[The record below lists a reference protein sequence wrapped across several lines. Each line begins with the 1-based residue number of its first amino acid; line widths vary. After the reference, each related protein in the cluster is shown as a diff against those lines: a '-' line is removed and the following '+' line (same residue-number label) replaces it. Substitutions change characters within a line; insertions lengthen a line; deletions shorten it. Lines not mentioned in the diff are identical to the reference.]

1 MGAVEE
7 IHDRERK
14 LIAVLAPRVVHYLR
28 RREGADETQGPIE
41 AQWGRVSFRIM
52 LANTP
57 VMVTLQVDP

>member
-14 LIAVLAPRVVHYLR
+14 LIAVLAPRVAQLLR
-28 RREGADETQGPIE
+28 RREGAAETQGPIE
-41 AQWGRVSFRIM
+41 AQWGRVSFRIL

-57 VMVTLQVDP
+57 IMVTLQVDP